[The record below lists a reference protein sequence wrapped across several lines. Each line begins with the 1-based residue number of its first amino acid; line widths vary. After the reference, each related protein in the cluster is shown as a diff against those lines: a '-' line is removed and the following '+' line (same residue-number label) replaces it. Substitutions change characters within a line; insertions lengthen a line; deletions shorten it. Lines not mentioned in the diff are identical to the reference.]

1 MNHGNQR
8 TMTTRAGLR
17 QPGALLAGL
26 AVLVMIAG
34 CATAGGSAA
43 GSSGKGPI
51 TIALLAPFTGQYGY
65 FGKEFATGAAAA
77 AAEINAGGGVLG
89 RPVHILN
96 ADDAGDPIDARSA
109 MNKLVAF
116 NNIAGVIG
124 PLGGES
130 EAIQP
135 IIDRHKIPNLVL
147 AGDVYYDK
155 NGDTYVWRATPSDSQ
170 LGVAMALYARSKGY
184 TRAALMFDT
193 ETSAQQLQP
202 VVAATFKR
210 LGGSI
215 VASVNLALD
224 QTSYRSEV
232 ARIASA
238 HPQVIFTSLDIPT
251 ASALFTNFQQY
262 DGLAIPFIG
271 TDSTSG
277 SDFVKGI
284 GGPRVAHKALVSLVG
299 GSELGG
305 GGATFNHWYRQTA
318 HQAPVTNADFAY
330 DATMVLALAIQKAG
344 STAGPAIVQAI
355 PGVSNPPGTK
365 VSSWPAALQLIKAG
379 KKINYDGASGPMDY
393 NKYHNIFGP
402 FDAVQVQ
409 PNGQVTILRTFTAA
423 QLGAAT
429 G

>member
-1 MNHGNQR
+1 MNHGDQR
-8 TMTTRAGLR
+8 MMSARAGLR
-17 QPGALLAGL
+17 RPGILLAGL
-26 AVLVMIAG
+26 NVLVLLAG
-34 CATAGGSAA
+34 CATSGGAATGGS
-43 GSSGKGPI
+43 GNGPI

-65 FGKEFATGAAAA
+65 FGKEFATGASAA

-89 RPVHILN
+89 RKVKILN
-96 ADDAGDPIDARSA
+96 SDDAGDPIDARSA
-109 MNKLVAF
+109 MNKLVGF
-116 NNIAGVIG
+116 NNIVGVVG

-135 IIDRHKIPNLVL
+135 IVDRHKIPNLVL
-147 AGDVYYDK
+147 AGDVYYDH
-155 NGDTYVWRATPSDSQ
+155 NHDPYVWRATPSDSQ
-170 LGVAMALYARSKGY
+170 LGVAMALYAKSKGY

-193 ETSAQQLQP
+193 ETSAQQLAP

-224 QTSYRSEV
+224 QTSYRSEIARV
-232 ARIASA
+232 AAA

-251 ASALFTNFQQY
+251 ASALFTGFQQY

-284 GGPRVAHKALVSLVG
+284 GGPQVAHKALVSLVG

-305 GGATFNHWYRQTA
+305 GGATFTTWYRRTA
-318 HQAPVTNADFAY
+318 HQAPVVNSVFAY
-330 DATMVLALAIQKAG
+330 DATMVLALAIEKAG
-344 STAGPAIVQAI
+344 STAGPGIIRAI
-355 PGVSNPPGTK
+355 PEVSNPPGTK
-365 VSSWPAALQLIKAG
+365 VSSWAAALRLIKAG

-393 NKYHNIFGP
+393 NNYHNIFGP

-409 PNGQVTILRTFTAA
+409 PNGKLATIRTFSAA